1 MGNYGSDLIS
11 SKPTTNYKENDRQA
25 EANNQKR
32 RINSAEH
39 LLDKQRENS
48 GVDRNQTREG
58 DWEQTA
64 CREQCS
70 NDDDD
75 KAGRQHHRE
84 KKRSRDPAH
93 CRCYNGNEGQGYSL
107 ASSDTQCDGFVILVV
122 SLVNQPIAA
131 RGLVLVGRGSGEG
144 SIGI

>member
-39 LLDKQRENS
+39 LFDKERENS

-93 CRCYNGNEGQGYSL
+93 CRCYNGNEGQGYRHP
-107 ASSDTQCDGFVILVV
+107 G
-122 SLVNQPIAA
+122 
-131 RGLVLVGRGSGEG
+131 
-144 SIGI
+144 